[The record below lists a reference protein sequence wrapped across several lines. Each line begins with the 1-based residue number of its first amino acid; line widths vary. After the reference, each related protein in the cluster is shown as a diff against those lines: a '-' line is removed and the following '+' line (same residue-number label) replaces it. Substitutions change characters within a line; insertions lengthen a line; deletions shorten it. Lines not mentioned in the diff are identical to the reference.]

1 MHRSKE
7 GVSPDNLFNHFV
19 GAGEQ
24 RRRHRDAER
33 LRGLE
38 VDDQL
43 ELCGKADRQIG
54 RLRAFEKR
62 ASSSIGRRLQG
73 GGRLGPLPCQ
83 LEVYLTPSCIDRH
96 LGGLNAVLGM
106 RLVRLLQRI

>member
-24 RRRHRDAER
+24 RRRYRDAER

-38 VDDQL
+38 VDGQL
-43 ELCGKADRQIG
+43 ELGGKADRQIG
-54 RLRAFEKR
+54 RLRAFEKLVDVGCNLTEIR
-62 ASSSIGRRLQG
+62 ACGIRRQ
-73 GGRLGPLPCQ
+73 
-83 LEVYLTPSCIDRH
+83 
-96 LGGLNAVLGM
+96 AA
-106 RLVRLLQRI
+106 